1 MKTNRKNA
9 FTLIELLVV
18 IAIIALLIGILL
30 PALGKA
36 RQRANSL
43 KDATQ
48 IRSLMQGLVVFAGNN
63 RDNYPLPSRLDKN
76 DKTIVATTD
85 SLEKDTT
92 GNIFSVLISQGVIE
106 TGICFSPIELGNFAQ
121 YEDYQYENPEGGVQ
135 ATSGNISEALWDPN
149 FKGTPNDEGYTD
161 GMLGSSPIPNWDNLP
176 GGFSYA
182 HTPPMA
188 FRRASWQNT
197 FDALEPA
204 LANRGPVYEL
214 NGSGETGT
222 WTLIEDDGN
231 AVIGETP
238 IGTSSVTLAMN
249 GSRTEWAGNIGFNDA
264 HVEFFSRPD
273 PESVIWTFTS
283 LPENENRTQP
293 DNIFVNEDDQ
303 LREPTETGNPTS
315 GNGEVLMNGD
325 ANNRNAYLRSYWKV
339 NTSGSEITI
348 SPYYD

>member
-63 RDNYPLPSRLDKN
+63 RDFYPLPSRVDKN
-76 DKTIVATTD
+76 NKTIDLAG
-85 SLEKDTT
+85 ENAQNKNTT
-92 GNIFSVLISQGVIE
+92 GNIFSILISQGIVE
-106 TGICFSPIELGNFAQ
+106 TGICFSPIELGNFEE
-121 YEDYQYENPEGGVQ
+121 YEDYQYENPEGGID
-135 ATSGNISEALWDPN
+135 ASGGGLSEALWDPN
-149 FKGTPNDEGYTD
+149 FKATPLDPGYTN
-161 GMLGSSPIPNWDNLP
+161 GMPTGGPGNYADLP

-182 HTPPMA
+182 HTPPFA
-188 FRRASWQNT
+188 LRRPTWENT

-214 NGSGETGT
+214 GSGGADTAV
-222 WTLIEDDGN
+222 WDLLDDNG
-231 AVIGETP
+231 AIADGETP
-238 IGTSSVTLAMN
+238 LGNSSITLAMN
-249 GSRTEWAGNIGFNDA
+249 GNRSEWAGNIGFNDA
-264 HVEFFSRPD
+264 HVDFFNRPD
-273 PESVIWTFTS
+273 PEQIIWTFTE
-283 LPENENRTQP
+283 LDDANTNKP

-303 LREPTETGNPTS
+303 EREVETPEAGSTVTLS
-315 GNGEVLMNGD
+315 GAD
-325 ANNRNAYLRSYWKV
+325 SNRNAFLRQYYEV
-339 NTSGSEITI
+339 DVDTETTI